1 MTDKTNEKALV
12 RIRMDA
18 TLKEEFETALASM
31 GLDISA
37 AVTMLAVKVA
47 KERSFPFTP
56 SIVDKVPNKTTLKAM
71 AEGRK
76 LLRRRG

>member
-1 MTDKTNEKALV
+1 MTNKTNEKSLV

-18 TLKEEFETALASM
+18 KLKEDFETVLASM

-47 KERSFPFTP
+47 KERRFPFTP
-56 SIVDKVPNKTTLKAM
+56 SIVGKVPNKTTIKAIKQS
-71 AEGRK
+71 RK
-76 LLRRRG
+76 LLS